1 MFKPLKISIAV
12 SLVCGT
18 AFADPALTVKKSGRA
33 PASTLKVKSSLVP
46 TFDVYQKKVVKG
58 KVEVFKVKN
67 IPLLDLGEER
77 EVQAS
82 VLSPLRLPASRDL
95 ELKETRRRESLNVLQ
110 IQLAPYNEVVN
121 APKAVTSTEAFN
133 KIPDV
138 KILNPVMEPVTKDP
152 LVQLAK
158 MDDMQPNDY
167 KLLQAL
173 IFLEIQKKYELAM
186 GLFAELMED
195 PEHRIQALYNY
206 AMTAKGMGLNSE
218 FRQYMIQ
225 LAQETKDKMWQ
236 QKATE
241 ALVKHI
247 NVLETSDIALI
258 DPLVI
263 KYEIDVTKNEEY
275 QLTRAKHYSD
285 KGQLGLVEDALMYI
299 SEKSPLYPDSL
310 LLTALFNYRQGKVD
324 DATIQLEKLMAA
336 TDGNK
341 TLQLR
346 SVAALTLARIQFQ
359 KGDYK
364 DAFQSY
370 LKVDKSNPLWLQ
382 AMVESAWTQILGED
396 YEGAAGNM
404 FSLHTD
410 FFKNAFSPESYVV
423 RTVGYL
429 NLCQY
434 GDGVQVLNEMNKKYA
449 PWKKKLEDYQKAHKD
464 SLTYYDTVKNWIKN
478 SDLKEVDG
486 LPRSFIVE
494 LARHPAYM
502 SVQKQINA
510 YEDEIVRFNKI
521 ALTLIKMERELIAKQ
536 NEANKDLASAK
547 KGIKGD
553 SPSESAIASVQEAEK
568 KLLSY
573 RIQYH
578 IAKKARVS
586 IKNLR
591 SQGIARIE
599 KEKSVLRAQASQ
611 ALAGRFNE
619 MLAGLNKV
627 LDQNE
632 VLQYELYSGAGEHLR
647 YQMAGGDVNEK
658 ERPELKVQKEKSLN
672 WKFKGEIWEDEVGH
686 YRSSLKN
693 VCPQENGSNGG
704 VAGLSEQ

>member
-1 MFKPLKISIAV
+1 MYKPLKILLAIP
-12 SLVCGT
+12 LLCGT
-18 AFADPALTVKKSGRA
+18 ALAEPALTVKKSGR
-33 PASTLKVKSSLVP
+33 PAATGLKVKSSSVP
-46 TFDVYQKKVVKG
+46 TFEVYQKKVVKG

-77 EVQAS
+77 ILEAPT
-82 VLSPLRLPASRDL
+82 LSPLRLPASRDVSVA
-95 ELKETRRRESLNVLQ
+95 EAKRRPSPLPLQFNV
-110 IQLAPYNEVVN
+110 APYNVTVEPAKSLTN
-121 APKAVTSTEAFN
+121 AEAFK

-138 KILNPVMEPVTKDP
+138 KILNPVQEPVTQDP

-158 MDDMQPNDY
+158 LDDMQPNDY

-173 IFLEIQKKYELAM
+173 IFLEIQKNYELAM

-195 PEHRIQALYNY
+195 PEHRIEALYHY
-206 AMTAKGMGLNSE
+206 AMTAKGLGLNSE

-225 LAQETKDKMWQ
+225 VAQETKNKEWQ

-241 ALVKHI
+241 ALVQNI
-247 NVLETSDIALI
+247 NVLEVSDIAFV

-263 KYEIDVTKNEEY
+263 KYEIDVTKNDDY
-275 QLTRAKHYSD
+275 QLTRAKHYSE
-285 KGQLGLVEDALMYI
+285 KGQLGLMEDALVYI
-299 SEKSPLYPDSL
+299 SETSPRYPEAL
-310 LLTALFNYRQGKVD
+310 LLNALFNYRQGKVE
-324 DATIQLEKLMAA
+324 DAVVHLDRLMKVTEA
-336 TDGNK
+336 DK
-341 TLQLR
+341 TSQIR
-346 SVAALTLARIQFQ
+346 SVGALTLARMQFQ
-359 KGDYK
+359 KSDYK
-364 DAFQSY
+364 EAFQSY

-410 FFKNAFSPESYVV
+410 FFKNAFAPESYVV

-449 PWKKKLEDYQKAHKD
+449 PWKKKLEDYMRTRKE
-464 SLTYYDTVKNWIKN
+464 SVNYYDTVKNWLKN

-502 SVQKQINA
+502 SVQKQINN
-510 YEDEIVRFNKI
+510 YEDEILRFNKI
-521 ALTLIKMERELIAKQ
+521 ALTLIKKERELIAKQ
-536 NEANKDLASAK
+536 NEANKLLAEAK
-547 KGIKGD
+547 RGIKGN
-553 SPSESAIASVQEAEK
+553 SPSESAVQNVQSAEK

-578 IAKKARVS
+578 IAKKARIS

-591 SQGIARIE
+591 AQGLARIE
-599 KEKSVLRAQASQ
+599 KEKTVLRAQASQ
-611 ALAGRFNE
+611 ALQSRFGE
-619 MLAGLNKV
+619 MLASLNKV

-632 VLQYELYSGAGEHLR
+632 VLQYELYSGAGEHIR
-647 YQMAGGDVNEK
+647 YQMAGGDVNTK
-658 ERPELKVQKEKSLN
+658 ERPELKVEKEKSLN

-693 VCPQENGSNGG
+693 VCAQQDN

>member
-1 MFKPLKISIAV
+1 MKASFKL
-12 SLVCGT
+12 LVTIPFLCST
-18 AFADPALTVKKSGRA
+18 AFADSALKVSKSGRA
-33 PASTLKVKSSLVP
+33 PSANLKVKSSLVP
-46 TFDVYQKKVVKG
+46 TFEVYQKKVVNG
-58 KVEVFKVKN
+58 KTEIFKVKN
-67 IPLLDLGEER
+67 IPALDLGEER
-77 EVQAS
+77 QVVAAD
-82 VLSPLRLPASRDL
+82 LSPLRLPAPRDVQA
-95 ELKETRRRESLNVLQ
+95 KETRRRESPAVLQ
-110 IQLAPYNEVVN
+110 FQLLPYNDVVSPSKN
-121 APKAVTSTEAFN
+121 LTSTDAFK

-138 KILNPVMEPVTKDP
+138 KLLNPIMDPRTTDP
-152 LVQLAK
+152 LVQLTK
-158 MDDMQPNDY
+158 MDEMQPNDY

-173 IFLEIQKKYELAM
+173 IFLEIQKNYELAM
-186 GLFAELMED
+186 GLFAELMDD
-195 PEHRIQALYNY
+195 PKHRIEALYNY

-225 LAQETKDKMWQ
+225 VSQESKDKNWQ

-241 ALVKHI
+241 ALVKYI
-247 NVLETSDIALI
+247 TVLETSDIALI
-258 DPLVI
+258 DPLVA
-263 KYEIDVTKNEEY
+263 KYDLDVTKNDEY
-275 QLTRAKHYSD
+275 QITRAKHYSAQ
-285 KGQLGLVEDALMYI
+285 GQLGLMEDALIYI
-299 SEKSPLYPDSL
+299 SETSPRYPDAL

-324 DATIQLEKLMAA
+324 DATIHLEKLMKS
-336 TDGNK
+336 TENQK
-341 TLQLR
+341 TSQLR

-382 AMVESAWTQILGED
+382 AMVESAWTQVLGED

-434 GDGVQVLNEMNKKYA
+434 GDGVQVLNEMSKKYA
-449 PWKKKLEDYQKAHKD
+449 PWKKKLEDYSKANAEV
-464 SLTYYDTVKNWIKN
+464 TNYYDTVKSWIKN
-478 SDLKEVDG
+478 SEMKEVNG

-494 LARHPAYM
+494 LARHPAFM
-502 SVQKQINA
+502 SVQKQINT
-510 YEDEIVRFNKI
+510 YEDEIVRFNRV
-521 ALTLIKMERELIAKQ
+521 ALTLVKQERELIAKQ
-536 NEANKDLASAK
+536 NEANKQLAEAK
-547 KGIKGD
+547 KEIKGE
-553 SPSESAIASVQEAEK
+553 SPSEAAIANVQDAEK
-568 KLLSY
+568 KLMSY

-591 SQGIARIE
+591 SVGLARIE
-599 KEKSVLRAQASQ
+599 KEKTVLRGQASQ
-611 ALAGRFNE
+611 ALKGRFSD
-619 MLAGLNKV
+619 MLASLNRV

-632 VLQYELYSGAGEHLR
+632 VLQYELYSGAGEHIR
-647 YQMAGGDVNEK
+647 YQMAGGEVNVK
-658 ERPELKVQKEKSLN
+658 DRPELKVQKDKSLN

-693 VCPQENGSNGG
+693 VCPQESS
-704 VAGLSEQ
+704 VAGLAE

>member
-1 MFKPLKISIAV
+1 MYKPLKILLAIP
-12 SLVCGT
+12 LLCGT
-18 AFADPALTVKKSGRA
+18 ALAEPALTVKKSGR
-33 PASTLKVKSSLVP
+33 PAATGLKVKSSSVP
-46 TFDVYQKKVVKG
+46 TFEVYQKKVVKG

-77 EVQAS
+77 ILEAPT
-82 VLSPLRLPASRDL
+82 LSPLRLPASRDVSVA
-95 ELKETRRRESLNVLQ
+95 EAKRRPSPLPLQFNV
-110 IQLAPYNEVVN
+110 APYNVTVEPAKSLTN
-121 APKAVTSTEAFN
+121 AEAFK

-138 KILNPVMEPVTKDP
+138 KILNPVQEPVIQDP

-158 MDDMQPNDY
+158 LDDMQPNDY

-173 IFLEIQKKYELAM
+173 IFLEIQKNYELAM

-195 PEHRIQALYNY
+195 PEHRIEALYHY
-206 AMTAKGMGLNSE
+206 AMTAKGLGLNSE

-225 LAQETKDKMWQ
+225 VAQETKNKEWQ

-241 ALVKHI
+241 ALVQNI
-247 NVLETSDIALI
+247 NVLEVSDIAFV

-263 KYEIDVTKNEEY
+263 KYEIDVTKNDDY
-275 QLTRAKHYSD
+275 QLTRAKHYSE
-285 KGQLGLVEDALMYI
+285 KGQLGLMEDALVYI
-299 SEKSPLYPDSL
+299 SETSPRYPEAL
-310 LLTALFNYRQGKVD
+310 LLNALFNYRQGKVE
-324 DATIQLEKLMAA
+324 DAVVHLDRLMKVTEA
-336 TDGNK
+336 DK
-341 TLQLR
+341 TSQIR
-346 SVAALTLARIQFQ
+346 SVGALTLARMQFQ
-359 KGDYK
+359 KSDYK
-364 DAFQSY
+364 EAFQSY

-410 FFKNAFSPESYVV
+410 FFKNAFAPESYVV

-449 PWKKKLEDYQKAHKD
+449 PWKKKLEDYMRTRKE
-464 SLTYYDTVKNWIKN
+464 SVNYYDTVKNWLKN

-502 SVQKQINA
+502 SVQKQINN
-510 YEDEIVRFNKI
+510 YEDEILRFNKI
-521 ALTLIKMERELIAKQ
+521 ALTLIKKERELIAKQ
-536 NEANKDLASAK
+536 NEANKLLAEAK
-547 KGIKGD
+547 RGIKGN
-553 SPSESAIASVQEAEK
+553 SPSESAVQNVQSAEK

-578 IAKKARVS
+578 IAKKARIS

-591 SQGIARIE
+591 AQGLARIE
-599 KEKSVLRAQASQ
+599 KEKTVLRAQASQ
-611 ALAGRFNE
+611 ALQSRFGE
-619 MLAGLNKV
+619 MLASLNKV

-632 VLQYELYSGAGEHLR
+632 VLQYELYSGAGEHIR
-647 YQMAGGDVNEK
+647 YQMAGGDVNTK
-658 ERPELKVQKEKSLN
+658 ERPELKVEKEKSLN

-693 VCPQENGSNGG
+693 VCAQQDN

>member
-1 MFKPLKISIAV
+1 MKKAFKILIAV
-12 SLVCGT
+12 PFLLGGT
-18 AFADPALTVKKSGRA
+18 ALADSALTVKKSGRA
-33 PASTLKVKSSLVP
+33 PEASLKVKSSLVP
-46 TFDVYQKKVVKG
+46 TFEVYQKKVVKG
-58 KVEVFKVKN
+58 KTEVFKVKN
-67 IPLLDLGEER
+67 IPALDIGEER
-77 EVQAS
+77 EVQAADIG
-82 VLSPLRLPASRDL
+82 PLRLPASR
-95 ELKETRRRESLNVLQ
+95 EVAVKATRIKDSPPLYIPQ
-110 IQLAPYNEVVN
+110 IPVYNAVVEPSKN
-121 APKAVTSTEAFN
+121 LTSADAFK

-138 KILNPVMEPVTKDP
+138 KMLSPISEPVTNEPKVE
-152 LVQLAK
+152 LVK
-158 MDDMQPNDY
+158 IDEMQPNDY
-167 KLLQAL
+167 KLLQAM
-173 IFLEIQKKYELAM
+173 IFLEMQKNYELAM

-206 AMTAKGMGLNSE
+206 ALTAKGMGLNSE
-218 FRQYMIQ
+218 FRQYMLQ
-225 LAQETKDKMWQ
+225 VAQEAKNKDWQ

-241 ALVKHI
+241 ALVQHI

-263 KYEIDVTKNEEY
+263 KFDLDITKNDDY
-275 QLTRAKHYSD
+275 QITRAKYYSE
-285 KGQLGLVEDALMYI
+285 KGQLGLMEDALVFI
-299 SEKSPLYPDSL
+299 SDKSPRYPEAL
-310 LLTALFNYRQGKVD
+310 LLTGLFHYRQGKVD
-324 DATIQLEKLMAA
+324 DAVISLERLMDA
-336 TDGNK
+336 TKDEK

-346 SVAALTLARIQFQ
+346 SVGALTLARIQFQ
-359 KGDYK
+359 KSDYK
-364 DAFQSY
+364 AAFQSY

-434 GDGVQVLNEMNKKYA
+434 GDGAQVLNEMTKKYA
-449 PWKKKLEDYQKAHKD
+449 PWKKKLDEYQSKN
-464 SLTYYDTVKNWIKN
+464 STNMNYYDTVKAWIKN
-478 SDLKEVDG
+478 SDMKEVDG

-494 LARHPAYM
+494 LARHPAYL
-502 SVQKQINA
+502 SVQKQINN
-510 YEDEIVRFNKI
+510 YEDEVVKFNKV
-521 ALTLIKMERELIAKQ
+521 ALTLIKMERDLIAKQ
-536 NEANKDLASAK
+536 NAANKDLMEAK
-547 KGIKGD
+547 KSLKGD
-553 SPSESAIASVQEAEK
+553 APSEAVVARIQKSEQ

-573 RIQYH
+573 RIQTH

-591 SQGIARIE
+591 TVGLARID

-611 ALAGRFNE
+611 ALQVRFKDMAAN
-619 MLAGLNKV
+619 LNRV

-632 VLQYELYSGAGEHLR
+632 VLQYELYSGAGEHIR
-647 YQMAGGDVNEK
+647 YQMAGGDINEK

-693 VCPQENGSNGG
+693 VCAQENS
-704 VAGLSEQ
+704 VAGLGQ

>member
-1 MFKPLKISIAV
+1 M
-12 SLVCGT
+12 
-18 AFADPALTVKKSGRA
+18 ADPALKVTKSGRA
-33 PASTLKVKSSLVP
+33 PASSLKVKTSLVP

-67 IPLLDLGEER
+67 IPVLDLGEER
-77 EVQAS
+77 QVEAADM
-82 VLSPLRLPASRDL
+82 SPLRLPASR
-95 ELKETRRRESLNVLQ
+95 EVVVKETRRRESPPVLQ
-110 IQLAPYNEVVN
+110 FQVAPYN
-121 APKAVTSTEAFN
+121 VTVEGSKTLTSAEAFK

-138 KILNPVMEPVTKDP
+138 KILNPVMDPTTKDP
-152 LVQLAK
+152 LVQLVK
-158 MDDMQPNDY
+158 MDDMKPNDY

-173 IFLEIQKKYELAM
+173 IFLEIQKNYELAM
-186 GLFAELMED
+186 GLFAELMDD
-195 PEHRIQALYNY
+195 PEHRIESLYHY

-225 LAQETKDKMWQ
+225 VAQEAKNKDWQ

-241 ALVKHI
+241 ALVQHI
-247 NVLETSDIALI
+247 TVLETSDIALI
-258 DPLVI
+258 DPLVM
-263 KYEIDVTKNEEY
+263 KYEMDVTKNDDY
-275 QLTRAKHYSD
+275 QLTRAKYYSE
-285 KGQLGLVEDALMYI
+285 KGQLGLMEDALIFI
-299 SEKSPLYPDSL
+299 SETSPRYPDAL

-324 DATIQLEKLMAA
+324 DAVIQLEKLMKV
-336 TDGNK
+336 TENNK
-341 TLQLR
+341 TSQLR
-346 SVAALTLARIQFQ
+346 SVGALTLARMQFQ
-359 KGDYK
+359 KSEYK
-364 DAFQSY
+364 EAFQSY

-410 FFKNAFSPESYVV
+410 FFKNAFAPESYVV

-449 PWKKKLEDYQKAHKD
+449 PWKKKLEDYQKSNKT
-464 SLTYYDTVKNWIKN
+464 SLNYYDTVKNWIKN

-502 SVQKQINA
+502 SVQKQINN
-510 YEDEIVRFNKI
+510 YEDEVVRFNKI
-521 ALTLIKMERELIAKQ
+521 ALTLVKKERELIAKQ
-536 NEANKDLASAK
+536 NEANKQLVDAK

-553 SPSESAIASVQEAEK
+553 SPSESAIASVQLAEK

-578 IAKKARVS
+578 IAKKARTS

-591 SQGIARIE
+591 EKGLARIE
-599 KEKSVLRAQASQ
+599 KEKTVLRAQASQ
-611 ALAGRFNE
+611 ALQGRFTE
-619 MLAGLNKV
+619 MLASLNKV

-632 VLQYELYSGAGEHLR
+632 VLQYELYSGAGEHIR
-647 YQMAGGDVNEK
+647 YQMAGGEVNEK
-658 ERPELKVQKEKSLN
+658 DRPELKVQKEKSLN

-693 VCPQENGSNGG
+693 VCPQDSN